1 MSTRPER
8 YSDIFRLR
16 GAAYD
21 AAMTDWPQAL
31 EEEMDYLVDL
41 LDLVAGER
49 VLDLG
54 AAGGYLAPAVSARNA
69 AYTCV
74 DSSEVLNGF
83 AQQRGLDAHLSP
95 LQTLPFK
102 AQHFD
107 ALVAQAALHHETEW
121 NTIFCEARRVAKPG
135 ARLVVGE
142 VAEGSPVAGFLDVF
156 VNRHNPLG
164 HSGRFANDAFVD
176 AIREAGWT
184 IRADFRREY
193 CWRCPSRSTLFAFL
207 SRLFYMPALDEA
219 TLIEGIHAHLGGLRE
234 SPDGVC
240 MPWGM
245 RVIVAH
251 NPA

>member
-95 LQTLPFK
+95 LQALPFK

-107 ALVAQAALHHETEW
+107 ALVAQAALHQD
-121 NTIFCEARRVAKPG
+121 RKS
-135 ARLVVGE
+135 VV
-142 VAEGSPVAGFLDVF
+142 
-156 VNRHNPLG
+156 
-164 HSGRFANDAFVD
+164 
-176 AIREAGWT
+176 
-184 IRADFRREY
+184 
-193 CWRCPSRSTLFAFL
+193 
-207 SRLFYMPALDEA
+207 
-219 TLIEGIHAHLGGLRE
+219 
-234 SPDGVC
+234 
-240 MPWGM
+240 
-245 RVIVAH
+245 
-251 NPA
+251 

>member
-1 MSTRPER
+1 
-8 YSDIFRLR
+8 
-16 GAAYD
+16 
-21 AAMTDWPQAL
+21 
-31 EEEMDYLVDL
+31 
-41 LDLVAGER
+41 
-49 VLDLG
+49 
-54 AAGGYLAPAVSARNA
+54 
-69 AYTCV
+69 V

-95 LQTLPFK
+95 LQALPFGER
-102 AQHFD
+102 HFD

-156 VNRHNPLG
+156 VDRHNPLG

-176 AIREAGWT
+176 AIRDAGWT
-184 IRADFRREY
+184 ISADFQREY
-193 CWRCPSRSTLFAFL
+193 FWRCASRPALHAFL
-207 SRLFYMPALDEA
+207 SQLFYMPELDEA
-219 TLIEGIHAHLGGLRE
+219 TLIEGIREHLGGLRE

-251 NPA
+251 NPT

>member
-1 MSTRPER
+1 MKMRPKR

-16 GAAYD
+16 GAAHD
-21 AAMTDWPQAL
+21 AAMTGWPQAL
-31 EEEMDYLVDL
+31 EEEIGYLVDL
-41 LDLVAGER
+41 LDLAAGER

-54 AAGGYLAPAVSARNA
+54 AAGGYLAPAVTARNA

-83 AQQRGLDAHLSP
+83 ARQRGLDAHLSP
-95 LQTLPFK
+95 LQTLPFE

-121 NTIFCEARRVAKPG
+121 ETIFREARRVAKPG

-142 VAEGSPVAGFLDVF
+142 VAEGSPVAGFLDIF
-156 VNRHNPLG
+156 VDRHNPLG
-164 HSGRFANDAFVD
+164 HSGRFANGTFVD

-184 IRADFRREY
+184 VSADFQREY
-193 CWRCPSRSTLFAFL
+193 FWRCASRSELLAFL
-207 SRLFYMPALDEA
+207 SGLFYMPELDEA
-219 TLIEGIHAHLGGLRE
+219 TLIDGIREHLGGLRE
-234 SPDGVC
+234 ATDGVC

-245 RVIVAH
+245 RVVVAH
-251 NPA
+251 NLA